1 LQPHFQVPP
10 SISLAPAHRRIL
22 TGLHFGYQIVSC
34 LGDGAHSRVYLAIQ
48 PRTSQAFALK
58 HVISESEKQERYVD
72 QAQMEWTVSQRI
84 KSPIVRGMVQ
94 QIVKPHH
101 SQTGSGRELALV
113 MEMIDAP
120 SLDSVWA
127 YPFPT
132 LLRIF
137 LDTARGLQ
145 AICDAGFVHAD
156 MKPDNILFTAN
167 GRTRVIDLGQAVKI
181 GTIKPRMSGSP
192 GYVAPEQ
199 PLCQAITSATDS
211 FSFGATMYKL
221 LSGTYAPQ
229 AFRDSYREGYARKD
243 RRVGQPTEVRGT
255 GFSVPD
261 SLARLV
267 IRCLHQAPSSRP
279 VMAQIVLELTR
290 LVDATPGVARA

>member
-1 LQPHFQVPP
+1 MIKLWAKADKCGESKIDTENHAIP
-10 SISLAPAHRRIL
+10 SALVTHRVRKRSAVLERKEVAGTPASGFTSHRDQAP
-22 TGLHFGYQIVSC
+22 GV
-34 LGDGAHSRVYLAIQ
+34 
-48 PRTSQAFALK
+48 
-58 HVISESEKQERYVD
+58 VD
-72 QAQMEWTVSQRI
+72 QAQMEWAVSQRI

-156 MKPDNILFTAN
+156 MKPDNILFTAD
-167 GRTRVIDLGQAVKI
+167 GKTRVIDLGQAVKI

-199 PLCQAITSATDS
+199 PLCQTITSATDS
-211 FSFGATMYKL
+211 FNFGATMYKL

-279 VMAQIVLELTR
+279 VMSTR
-290 LVDATPGVARA
+290 VS